1 MATRFNYTG
10 NALRART
17 LVGTGT
23 RVLQWLQDDINRQQL
38 KQGRRTLNFADGTK
52 VTCTTVFGYNVV
64 TIYSPSYEDLRKY
77 YHVEVF
83 ITVRAQYYIEVADP
97 DFAGYH
103 NQNGH
108 KFYYLMP
115 DFDGNYS
122 DYIDEVIIA
131 DPGTPVDVIEQATSA
146 ALDDAGIVTTIVNGI
161 TIGLMSTSVESLQ
174 SRFPESPDWPDGDA
188 AWGRTSFREA
198 KTFTVDDTV
207 YVGYCS
213 GILRTAF
220 DPMSANIFDQFSSH
234 VALKRKYHQFH
245 ILNGLFVWFGMEHE
259 AEAGYPDWVN
269 LTVKVVDITAS
280 GVNQLYEFKYFD
292 YLDILG
298 TVESDIFCDGPTP
311 GNVLGYLRPPA
322 YIDHIADVTTTSI
335 TIIAKAEHG
344 LGSLCGS
351 HDYEDYGCGSGSYI
365 QMTFNSAGV
374 QTAGARSFGFT
385 DLVWG
390 IYDSNNAG
398 AVVLADSTTDD
409 VDDLTEDSY
418 SLVQETSVTFTTSIA
433 LFARRHIANAYT
445 YNIVM
450 INEVPTPVFDHGWVL
465 AGDARHTHRWEPAK
479 LGSNAF
485 SLNTVDLCSYIKEA
499 RGYSPAHTYNMHVGE
514 QFGWHSS
521 GFAIWAGGICF
532 SPEDYAKRIADGGP
546 GSLVSGSEWTSEP
559 PSYWYDECEIAFSTE
574 IAEYPEPILDHTHGF
589 CPYPGGCPTG
599 CYDSYAWLNDKYSV
613 CVIVEFVGIPSNS
626 VTLHGDMDDVDS
638 EFMTVAMT
646 YAGNPPDS
654 VADMV
659 SRIHGPESTDW
670 GSRTTDVHANIQLI
684 MDTNGSVEKRWIEPN
699 ETVFDATIVYFETHT
714 KEYPRVWEGNKLFW
728 ENYNFA
734 YAFLDNRAIDNT
746 ALVFVGH
753 GQVDPEDDNYDIL
766 LGWTID
772 LVIAG
777 VHTDITA
784 AVFSLANITDP
795 TQLLDMGI
803 V

>member
-10 NALRART
+10 NVLRART
-17 LVGTGT
+17 LAGTGA
-23 RVLQWLQDDINRQQL
+23 RVLRWLQDDINHQQL
-38 KQGRRTLNFADGTK
+38 RQGRRTLNFADGTK

-64 TIYSPSYEDLRKY
+64 TIYSPSYEALWKY
-77 YHVEVF
+77 YHVEVL

-103 NQNGH
+103 SQNGH

-115 DFDGNYS
+115 DFDRNYS

-131 DPGTPVDVIEQATSA
+131 DPGTPADIIAQATSA
-146 ALDDAGIVTTIVNGI
+146 ALNDAGIMTTVVNGI
-161 TIGLMSTSVESLQ
+161 IIGLMRTSVESLQ
-174 SRFPESPDWPDGDA
+174 SRFPKSPDWPDGDA

-198 KTFTVDDTV
+198 KTFTVDDTA

-220 DPMSANIFDQFSSH
+220 DPMSANIFDQFRSH

-269 LTVKVVDITAS
+269 LNVKVIDITAS

-298 TVESDIFCDGPTP
+298 TTESSIFCDGPTP

-335 TIIAKAEHG
+335 TIIAKAEHA
-344 LGSLCGS
+344 LGSLCGN

-374 QTAGARSFGFT
+374 QTAGTRSFGFT

-390 IYDSNNAG
+390 RHASSNAG

-409 VDDLTEDSY
+409 VEDLTEDAY
-418 SLVQETSVTFTTSIA
+418 SVGQDTSINFSA
-433 LFARRHIANAYT
+433 GITLTSTRHIANQYIDHT
-445 YNIVM
+445 IIVAGSP
-450 INEVPTPVFDHGWVL
+450 IQSKDHAWVL
-465 AGDARHTHRWEPAK
+465 EADAEHTPRWTPAK
-479 LGSNAF
+479 LGANAF
-485 SLNTVDLCSYIKEA
+485 AINEIDFCAYLKILREYTPAMAYSSHVGYGPSGRYCSS
-499 RGYSPAHTYNMHVGE
+499 GYSIWN
-514 QFGWHSS
+514 S
-521 GFAIWAGGICF
+521 GYCNT
-532 SPEDYAKRIADGGP
+532 SEHYDQRTADGGS
-546 GSLVSGSEWTSEP
+546 GSLVSGHEWEAP
-559 PSYWYDECEIAFSTE
+559 PPDYWYSECTFGKE
-574 IAEYPEPILDHTHGF
+574 IAEYVDLPLDHTGTWS
-589 CPYPGGCPTG
+589 CS
-599 CYDSYAWLNDKYSV
+599 D
-613 CVIVEFVGIPSNS
+613 
-626 VTLHGDMDDVDS
+626 
-638 EFMTVAMT
+638 T
-646 YAGNPPDS
+646 YALCHEKYALCVSEEFEQHVPRTISFRVDMQNLDSPFMQSQSWYGINPP
-654 VADMV
+654 ADANEMET
-659 SRIHGPESTDW
+659 RLGGPEDTAW
-670 GSRTTDVHANIQLI
+670 GSRSTDANANNELVN
-684 MDTNGSVEKRWIEPN
+684 DANGAVEKIWTEPGGKVLD
-699 ETVFDATIVYFETHT
+699 TTLVYFETHT
-714 KEYPRVWEGNKLFW
+714 KKYPRVWEGNKLFW

-772 LVIAG
+772 LVIAD